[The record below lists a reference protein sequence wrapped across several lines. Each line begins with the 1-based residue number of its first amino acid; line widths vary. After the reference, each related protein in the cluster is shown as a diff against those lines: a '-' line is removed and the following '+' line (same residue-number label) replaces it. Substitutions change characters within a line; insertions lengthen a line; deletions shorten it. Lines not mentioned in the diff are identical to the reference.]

1 MTQLAVIAL
10 IVGIVLVIVGGGY
23 LLMQAFLHG
32 LN

>member
-1 MTQLAVIAL
+1 MTQMAVIAL
-10 IVGIVLVIVGGGY
+10 IIGIVLVLCGGGY